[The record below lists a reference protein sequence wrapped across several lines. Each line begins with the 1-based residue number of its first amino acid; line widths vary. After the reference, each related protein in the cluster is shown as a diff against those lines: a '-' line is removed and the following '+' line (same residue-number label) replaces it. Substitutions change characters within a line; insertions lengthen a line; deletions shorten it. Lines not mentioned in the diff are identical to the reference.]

1 MIPVVHV
8 IDTGGAGGA
17 ETVFRDVA
25 AGLDRTLFEP
35 TCVVSRE
42 GWLASALRERGIE
55 PILLPAKGSLNVG
68 YLRQLIGII
77 RARRARVVVAHLYGS
92 AVYCSLA
99 GLIARVPVISILHG
113 QRDIAGNERFAGVKR
128 KLLAWGSDRI
138 VFVSHAL
145 RDELRPLL
153 NVPECRCVV
162 IPNGVDMSRF
172 GGHSDRPVRTEIGLG
187 SDELLVGA
195 IGNIRGPKAY
205 EVLLDCAARVLK
217 SKTRCR
223 FVIAG
228 DTSGSHYEKLLEQ
241 RARLGLESSVQ
252 FLGLRKDVPD
262 VLASLDL
269 YVLSSSKEGFSI
281 ACVEAMAAGLAVV
294 ATRSG
299 GPEEIVEDGRTGLLV
314 PPQDPAALA
323 AAIESLAS
331 NPERRAQMGQAGQER
346 VRRLFTIDSSLRAY
360 RDLLQSIS
368 R

>member
-55 PILLPAKGSLNVG
+55 PILLPAKGSLNIG
-68 YLRQLIGII
+68 YLRRLIGII

-113 QRDIAGNERFAGVKR
+113 QRDIAGNERFAAVKR

-153 NVPECRCVV
+153 NVPESRCVV

-172 GGHSDRPVRTEIGLG
+172 GGHSARPVRTEIGLRP
-187 SDELLVGA
+187 DELLVGA

-217 SKTRCR
+217 GNTRCR

-228 DTSGSHYEKLLEQ
+228 DTSGSHYEKLVEQ

-252 FLGLRKDVPD
+252 FLGLRRDVPD

-281 ACVEAMAAGLAVV
+281 ACVEAMAAGLPVV

-331 NPERRAQMGQAGQER
+331 NPERRALMGQAGQER